1 MPKPSNPPPPTGT
14 FSDLYEA
21 MQKRRTGDQ
30 PPVADTQTSR
40 PLDIK
45 ASKRP
50 DVQTPR
56 RQAQRPAPLSVST
69 DELALAHPAERRFT
83 LRISEAEYEALI
95 DMETELRRTH
105 DVELTK
111 NDIIRCGIQHIVR
124 DYRRTKQDSI
134 LLQEAKKK

>member
-1 MPKPSNPPPPTGT
+1 MPKPSNPPAPTGT

-30 PPVADTQTSR
+30 PPVADPQTSR
-40 PLDIK
+40 
-45 ASKRP
+45 RP
-50 DVQTPR
+50 DAETPRHLDVQTPR
-56 RQAQRPAPLSVST
+56 RQTQPPEPQPAPTEELVLS
-69 DELALAHPAERRFT
+69 HPAERRFT

-124 DYRRTKQDSI
+124 DYRRTKNDSLI
-134 LLQEAKKK
+134 LQEAKKK